1 MPVSQNPELECLDM
15 KARALKQCRGCRHP
29 LDQLELWYRSPLGAR
44 LAAVEAAVVGHMLD
58 RLFGYHL
65 VQVGAVSGFRDLAGE
80 SRIRHWILAAP
91 SLTKGLPG
99 AFTVALPDD
108 LPIASDSVDAVL
120 LPHTLE
126 LSADAHRVLREAERV
141 LIPEG
146 RIIVLGFNPM
156 SLWGLRR
163 LLPGSRRNVPWCGHF
178 LAPHRVCDWLQLLGF
193 DIEQQERLMFHPP
206 WCSALSPRL
215 SVGDNFGNQYLPIFG
230 GGYAIRA
237 VKRVSTLT
245 PLRPRWAGR
254 RAMLHG
260 GAVEPSANRPHE
272 SAGGAEKQQ
281 VSRR

>member
-1 MPVSQNPELECLDM
+1 MVES
-15 KARALKQCRGCRHP
+15 LKRCRGAYHP
-29 LDQLELWYRSPLGAR
+29 LDQLEVWYRSPLGDQ
-44 LAAVEAAVVGHMLD
+44 LAAVEAEVVERMLD

-65 VQVGAVSGFRDLAGE
+65 LQIGIVPGFRALADQ
-80 SRIRHWILAAP
+80 SRIGHWITMAP
-91 SLTKGLPG
+91 STAVGMPA
-99 AFTVALPDD
+99 AFAAALPDE

-126 LSADAHRVLREAERV
+126 FSVDPHGVLREVERV

-146 RIIVLGFNPM
+146 RVIILGFNPV

-163 LLPGSRRNVPWCGHF
+163 LLPGSRSRVPWCGGF
-178 LAPHRVCDWLQLLGF
+178 LAPFRVCDWLRLLGF
-193 DIEQQERLMFHPP
+193 DVEQQENLMFRPP
-206 WCSALSPRL
+206 WRRSLSPRF
-215 SVGDNFGNQYLPIFG
+215 SAAERFGSRYLPVFG

-260 GAVEPSANRPHE
+260 GAVEPSASSRHE
-272 SAGGAEKQQ
+272 T
-281 VSRR
+281 